1 MTTADLHRPEPTF
14 RLDRGR
20 PAHAIVADPE
30 AVTAGATHIP
40 DITGLSPA
48 EAARRYREFHL
59 AVFPWRLVDGGK
71 NLGAF
76 VGKGYH
82 QLSATLTPQQAF
94 ELTAL
99 DEGVT
104 GLGLS
109 CGRSGLIVFDVD
121 RPELCPPL
129 LQRAIEQLLPPFQTT
144 RDIAALPGQVARGH
158 YVFRLPEGRRMG
170 SPTKWTGTSPTSLG
184 WGEVRCWNSGIAIGP
199 GLHPKA
205 DIGGR
210 YRWDRTGEI
219 PMLPDYLAAT
229 LPEFVITADPAT
241 KAEKAQMRKTMTRR
255 TDPGAVDRARSLHDA
270 DGAGISGRHGAT
282 LNLALTLA
290 REMVAGRINYD
301 DFTTGVHDF
310 FYDLVTDPSRA
321 SEPGQ
326 LCDWALGQV
335 LSDAASGAVPG
346 VAAAGVAS
354 NLPPDADVTEVGVR
368 ALRTVELYAN
378 AAGRPVG
385 LADDARRKADLM
397 QRMSKRVAD
406 SAAGTRLVAALDEHV
421 VPVLTEWSALGSLRA
436 GSTADKAAEHQERD
450 AAFRDAAAA
459 AVRVATE
466 RLHDEVRAYTD
477 EQGPGVPL
485 NRAVASKW
493 AQLTEEDIVEV
504 IVRGYTRL
512 FRSKKLPTP
521 NHDDL
526 ATLSEGRAKTV
537 RAHLADAQQNHA
549 RAIAALV
556 AEPDED
562 VHPLPQP
569 QPSVRVPICLDTVAL
584 RIDGVN
590 TFLNTWAPDP
600 DDVARNGDLFMYRG
614 APVLYTRRGGQIAEK
629 REIKP
634 LTPSE
639 LISLTNERADVHK
652 ADQDGTAVQA
662 ELEEGHA
669 KVGLASVRR
678 SLART
683 LVEVASTPI
692 ITASNTLVPDATYDT
707 GTGVLVACETT
718 YQLAPELPTGEQ
730 VQEALRRLEVFY
742 GDFAFM
748 SKGDR
753 AAFWAYLFTVPL
765 RRKLNGNGWL
775 AVPALGIRAG
785 RANAG
790 KTLLSEAIG
799 GLHGFVARRLP
810 EGEEELGK
818 RILSAYESKPAAQVL
833 VLNNIPNGHVLD
845 SATLAEVITEPIIE
859 GRKLGFTG
867 EDITHRN
874 NKLLLVNGNRWRP
887 HDDLVSRFVPLCVR
901 PMIGVDSRT
910 FRTPD
915 LEARLRTNEHHAE
928 VLHLLHT
935 VIRGWI
941 AAGEPRGIDRGIRGN
956 FAAWARTIDG
966 VLAYAGIEGF
976 GTNFSTFAEM
986 EDTPDEDFLAALADV
1001 VDAYPDIKGWEKAEE
1016 RVDERFFTR
1025 ETVEAYLGRADSLA
1039 AGKDPLFQ
1047 ALAST
1052 MPRDAKGPVGLSG
1065 KRSPLLG
1072 RKLTT
1077 MLNAQIDLPVE
1088 RDGRALVA
1096 LSVTKIEGKRGYRFK
1111 VDKAP

>member
-14 RLDRGR
+14 RLVDGR
-20 PAHAIVADPE
+20 PTHNLVADPE
-30 AVTAGATHIP
+30 AMTAGATHIP

-48 EAARRYREFHL
+48 EAARRYREHDL

-76 VGKGYH
+76 IGKGYH

-99 DEGVT
+99 DEAVT

-129 LQRAIEQLLPPFQTT
+129 LAKAIAELLPPFQTT
-144 RDIAALPGQVARGH
+144 RDVPALPGQVARGH
-158 YVFRLPEGRRMG
+158 YVFRVPAGRRMG
-170 SPTKWTGTSPTSLG
+170 SPTKWTGDNPASLG

-219 PMLPDYLAAT
+219 PELPDYLALT

-241 KAEKAQMRKTMTRR
+241 KAEMAQMRKTMTRR
-255 TDPGAVDRARSLHDA
+255 TDPAAVDRARSLHDA

-282 LNLALTLA
+282 LNLALTLG

-310 FYDLVTDPSRA
+310 FYDLVTDPSRRA
-321 SEPGQ
+321 EPTK
-326 LCDWALGQV
+326 LCEWALGQV

-346 VAAAGVAS
+346 VATVGVAS
-354 NLPPDADVTEVGVR
+354 SLPPDADVTAVGAR

-385 LADDARRKADLM
+385 LADDVRRKADLM

-406 SAAGTRLVAALDEHV
+406 SIEATRLVRAFDEHV
-421 VPVLTEWSALGSLRA
+421 VPVLVEWSALGSLRA
-436 GSTADKAAEHQERD
+436 GSTADTAAEHQQRD

-466 RLHDEVRAYTD
+466 CLRDEVVAYTA

-485 NRAVASKW
+485 DRAVASKW
-493 AQLTEEDIVEV
+493 AQLTEEDVVEV

-512 FRSKKLPTP
+512 FRSKKLPTS
-521 NHDDL
+521 NHDGL

-537 RAHLADAQQNHA
+537 RGHIADALQVHA

-569 QPSVRVPICLDTVAL
+569 QAAKRVPICLDTVEL

-590 TFLNTWAPDP
+590 TFLNTWCPDP

-614 APVLYTRRGGQIAEK
+614 KPALYTRRGGQLAEG
-629 REIKP
+629 RNIQHLAP
-634 LTPSE
+634 YE
-639 LISLTNERADVHK
+639 LIALTNERADVYETE
-652 ADQDGTAVQA
+652 ADGTVAVA
-662 ELEEGHA
+662 ELTETAA
-669 KVGLASVRR
+669 KVGLAAVRR
-678 SLART
+678 TLART

-692 ITASNTLVPDATYDT
+692 ITPNDVLVPDATYDT
-707 GTGVLVACETT
+707 STGVLVACETT
-718 YQLAPELPTGEQ
+718 HQLAPERPTGEQ
-730 VQEALRRLEVFY
+730 VRAALERLEAFY

-748 SKGDR
+748 GPGDK

-765 RRKLNGNGWL
+765 RRRMNGKGWL

-785 RANAG
+785 KANAG

-799 GLHGFVARRLP
+799 GLHGFVPRRLP
-810 EGEEELGK
+810 DGEEELRK
-818 RILSAYESKPAAQVL
+818 TILSAFESKPAAQVL
-833 VLNNIPNGHVLD
+833 VLNNVPNGAVLD
-845 SATLAEVITEPIIE
+845 SAALAEVITEPTVE

-867 EDITHRN
+867 EDVCHAN
-874 NKLLLVNGNRWRP
+874 NKLLIVNGNRWRP
-887 HDDLVSRFVPLCVR
+887 HDDLVSRFIPLGVR
-901 PMIGVDSRT
+901 PVLGTEKRV

-915 LEARLRTNEHHAE
+915 LEARLRTPQHHAE

-941 AAGEPRGIDRGIRGN
+941 AAGGPLGDDLGIRGN
-956 FAAWARTIDG
+956 FVTWARTIDG
-966 VLAYAGIEGF
+966 LLTWAGIEGF
-976 GTNFSTFAEM
+976 GTNFTAFAEM

-1001 VDAYPDIKGWEKAEE
+1001 VGDDT
-1016 RVDERFFTR
+1016 FFTR
-1025 ETVEAYLGRADSLA
+1025 EQVEQHLATADSMQGGLNPTYKPLA
-1039 AGKDPLFQ
+1039 A
-1047 ALAST
+1047 T
-1052 MPRDAKGPVGLSG
+1052 MPRDAKGPTGFNG
-1065 KRSPLLG
+1065 KRSPLQG

-1088 RDGRALVA
+1088 RDGHPIVA
-1096 LSVTKIEGKRGYRFK
+1096 LAVAKIEGQRGYRFK
-1111 VDKAP
+1111 RIT